1 MFILA
6 IGDVVEAFGGWVVM
20 GVVVNW
26 GVYEWVFLVVRED
39 IIFYIYIYVNSELF

>member
-26 GVYEWVFLVVRED
+26 GVCEWVDDVECFL
-39 IIFYIYIYVNSELF
+39 LFVMMLFLFI